1 MRRWPE
7 AFPVLVHR
15 KHSNRSNLELQISS
29 EDRHGTPTWIMFVF
43 GGVGTWWIQGYRLS
57 TLKSVELIGWRNRS
71 NSFQIDGSVASSS
84 DVVFRLKDEMH
95 RVQVSIISN
104 LFHLLPSPIV
114 LQRLN
119 FARSQS
125 NPPPK
130 KTPTARHRNEARM
143 CRGGRWMQS
152 WRSLVSDLYLEDSAN
167 SWCYPSS
174 HNHGSGKSG
183 GGDFP
188 LHGRKGIQMF
198 GFQNLIYNHIIKQR
212 RHSLEILLMLWI
224 NTEHQACPSH
234 WSLSAGSN
242 LRVKL
247 PWTSWRTTFT
257 SKIVDIW
264 PQRASLENMYACAE
278 GGREGEREREEV
290 NVGGE
295 I

>member
-1 MRRWPE
+1 MVWRGMAWYVCMHACSYICDKICFLRMLSHVLLMNLLVSALMLWKHRQAISISPKVQQSQLEKWRPAAMRRWPE

-43 GGVGTWWIQGYRLS
+43 GGVGAWWIQGYRLS

-125 NPPPK
+125 NPPK
-130 KTPTARHRNEARM
+130 KKNTNCTPSKWGKDVPRRAVNAKLEKPGLGLVP
-143 CRGGRWMQS
+143 GGFCQ
-152 WRSLVSDLYLEDSAN
+152 
-167 SWCYPSS
+167 
-174 HNHGSGKSG
+174 
-183 GGDFP
+183 
-188 LHGRKGIQMF
+188 Q
-198 GFQNLIYNHIIKQR
+198 
-212 RHSLEILLMLWI
+212 LML
-224 NTEHQACPSH
+224 PF
-234 WSLSAGSN
+234 
-242 LRVKL
+242 L
-247 PWTSWRTTFT
+247 P
-257 SKIVDIW
+257 
-264 PQRASLENMYACAE
+264 
-278 GGREGEREREEV
+278 
-290 NVGGE
+290 
-295 I
+295 